1 MCEFSGKLM
10 AWLDGELPANHAGDV
25 ERHLELCPQCRARVQ
40 SYRQVSSAFETY
52 CDSHYDAAMTSA
64 SRRNSPRR
72 VLTIWEAA
80 GLTAAAAAA
89 LFLLAARARVQL
101 SPLGSIEPAAET
113 ATASS
118 PNQTTGVGKI
128 AKAASRPQREET
140 GLAPAEPALEIAIPA
155 DAILP
160 PGAAPEGVSFDADVT
175 IAPDGSAQQIR
186 LRPQLTEFERRPNQ
200 P

>member
-10 AWLDGELPANHAGDV
+10 AWLDGELPANDAGDV

-40 SYRQVSSAFETY
+40 SYRQVSSAFKTY
-52 CDSHYDAAMTSA
+52 CDSRYDAAMASA
-64 SRRNSPRR
+64 FRRKSRRR
-72 VLTIWEAA
+72 VVTIWEAA

-113 ATASS
+113 AAASS
-118 PNQTTGVGKI
+118 PNQRTDAGKF
-128 AKAASRPQREET
+128 AEAASSPQREET
-140 GLAPAEPALEIAIPA
+140 GLASAEPALEIAIPA

-160 PGAAPEGVSFDADVT
+160 PGAAPEGVSFDADVI

-186 LRPQLTEFERRPNQ
+186 FRPQLTEFERRPTK

>member
-1 MCEFSGKLM
+1 MCDFSARLM
-10 AWLDGELPANHAGDV
+10 AWLDGELPENEAGDV
-25 ERHLELCPQCRARVQ
+25 ERHLELCPQCRVRVE
-40 SYRQVSSAFETY
+40 SYRQVSGAFEAY
-52 CDSHYDAAMTSA
+52 CNSHYDAIMGSA
-64 SRRNSPRR
+64 PRRKSSRR

-89 LFLLAARARVQL
+89 LFLLAARSRVQL
-101 SPLGSIEPAAET
+101 SPPAFVEPAANT

-118 PNQTTGVGKI
+118 PNQTHDVEKH
-128 AKAASRPQREET
+128 ARAAPKSQLEEI

-160 PGAAPEGVSFDADVT
+160 PGAAPEGISFDADIT

-186 LRPQLTEFERRPNQ
+186 LRPQLTEFERRPTQ